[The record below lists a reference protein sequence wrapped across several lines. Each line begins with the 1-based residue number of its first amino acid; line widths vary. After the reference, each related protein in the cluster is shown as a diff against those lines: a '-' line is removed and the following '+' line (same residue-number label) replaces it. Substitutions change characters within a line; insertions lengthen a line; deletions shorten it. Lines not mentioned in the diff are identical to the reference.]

1 MQNNL
6 VEYEDP
12 VLYDLENATFDPDG
26 SFYLTLARQMG
37 NPVLEIGCGTGR
49 ITIPMAQQGIQITG
63 LDVVPAMLNHARSKA
78 ADPSIQWVEAD
89 ARTFH
94 LRQKF
99 RFIFESGSA
108 FQHLLERSDQ
118 EAMLARVHE
127 HLAPDGRFVVS
138 SIFPTAEL
146 LETVEE
152 EQDWFSYPN
161 ALGQE
166 VKVSGTQH
174 YDALS
179 QVKTETAYRRWKDAE
194 GQEIVKIA
202 PLKLR
207 YFYPQ
212 EMEALLHYNGFK
224 IVERYGQVDFSPLTA
239 TSERMIYLIEKAP

>member
-6 VEYEDP
+6 IEYEDP
-12 VLYDLENATFDPDG
+12 VLYDLENASFDPDG
-26 SFYLTLARQMG
+26 SFYLTLARQVG
-37 NPVLEIGCGTGR
+37 QPVLEIECGTGR
-49 ITIPMAQQGIQITG
+49 ITIPMAQQGIQMTG
-63 LDVVPAMLNHARSKA
+63 IDVVPAMLNHARSKA
-78 ADPSIQWVEAD
+78 SGLSIRWVEVD

-94 LRQKF
+94 LEQKF
-99 RFIFESGSA
+99 RLIFESGSA

-118 EAMLARVHE
+118 EAMLARVRE
-127 HLAPDGRFVVS
+127 HLALDGRFVVS
-138 SIFPTAEL
+138 SIFPIAEL
-146 LETVEE
+146 LEPVED

-161 ALGQE
+161 ELGQE

-179 QVKTETAYRRWKDAE
+179 QIKTETAYRRWKDAE

-239 TSERMIYLIEKAP
+239 TSERMIYVCQI